1 MTILFNT
8 LYPHGMEWAV
18 IEKRCR
24 APKEDSCCR
33 EGRRT
38 RILRIARPLRELG
51 VNQLRLR
58 PSMLRSVS
66 SYSGVGQTY
75 LPQRTPPATA
85 NVPSHG
91 VDHLLSVAPGQVFVR
106 YPPPI
111 TTPYTSRSVSEPQES
126 TSPAFRLHKSATW
139 RSASMFPT
147 WLDENFGW
155 DLQSLV

>member
-1 MTILFNT
+1 MRCTRTARSGRSEAL
-8 LYPHGMEWAV
+8 PRA
-18 IEKRCR
+18 KRRQLLQRR
-24 APKEDSCCR
+24 APDQNC
-33 EGRRT
+33 
-38 RILRIARPLRELG
+38 AYRPSYSLQQLG
-51 VNQLRLR
+51 VKQLRLR